1 MAQAKP
7 KAVFMFWA
15 PGTDP
20 IKHRAV
26 VSADAIE
33 LIVVGVSDYNQAVEV
48 AKDLAKEGVV
58 GIELCAGFANIGV
71 AMVAEAVKGIPVG
84 VVRFDNHPLLDNKT
98 GDQLLGLTP

>member
-7 KAVFMFWA
+7 KVAFMFWA

-26 VSADAIE
+26 ISSSID
-33 LIVVGVSDYNQAVEV
+33 LIVVGVSDYDQAVEV
-48 AKDLAKEGVV
+48 AKDLAKEGVA